1 MWTHRGYPIVL
12 PYYPRAILC
21 GLSYSYTSTFLLKPT
36 LMFDPKTNSF
46 QFESGKST
54 MVKETKYYDIL
65 GVQPGVSDADLKK
78 AYRKSA
84 LKFHPDKNPSPEASE
99 KFKEISQVWT
109 LVFLILL

>member
-1 MWTHRGYPIVL
+1 
-12 PYYPRAILC
+12 
-21 GLSYSYTSTFLLKPT
+21 
-36 LMFDPKTNSF
+36 
-46 QFESGKST
+46 

-109 LVFLILL
+109 LAVHFLFCLTHSELFPFFVHWRGRLVKRNAISLSNNRMGRVGL

>member
-1 MWTHRGYPIVL
+1 
-12 PYYPRAILC
+12 
-21 GLSYSYTSTFLLKPT
+21 
-36 LMFDPKTNSF
+36 
-46 QFESGKST
+46 

-109 LVFLILL
+109 LAVYFLLWTTHSKLSPLLSIREDTWIKEMPEQSKKIELVARPD

>member
-1 MWTHRGYPIVL
+1 
-12 PYYPRAILC
+12 
-21 GLSYSYTSTFLLKPT
+21 
-36 LMFDPKTNSF
+36 
-46 QFESGKST
+46 

-109 LVFLILL
+109 ASCTFFVLNDTFQIIFFL

>member
-1 MWTHRGYPIVL
+1 
-12 PYYPRAILC
+12 
-21 GLSYSYTSTFLLKPT
+21 
-36 LMFDPKTNSF
+36 
-46 QFESGKST
+46 

-109 LVFLILL
+109 LAVHFLFCLTHSELFPFFVHWRGRLVQRNALLS